1 MGPMGRWGRSFWPSK
16 GSFQCI
22 STVQEHPS
30 NHVKSALTESK
41 ISCRLMDHPMMW
53 HRLVE
58 KYRNQVT
65 DLGLLQA
72 RFAKGTKLTIIE
84 PMLLACDW
92 STFADTETASA
103 TICRFTKSQSQR
115 SAEMVCVELQSKRV
129 RLAQHTD
136 VCHHWAQT
144 KDMLDEFN
152 DDYDCKCIACLGLLL
167 SGTTWSHTTWSHPT

>member
-1 MGPMGRWGRSFWPSK
+1 MGAGVFDSFWPSK
-16 GSFQCI
+16 GSFRCI

-30 NHVKSALTESK
+30 NHVKSAVSESK

-84 PMLLACDW
+84 PMLLACD
-92 STFADTETASA
+92 
-103 TICRFTKSQSQR
+103 
-115 SAEMVCVELQSKRV
+115 
-129 RLAQHTD
+129 
-136 VCHHWAQT
+136 
-144 KDMLDEFN
+144 
-152 DDYDCKCIACLGLLL
+152 
-167 SGTTWSHTTWSHPT
+167 